1 MSVPFNQREREGI
14 ILRDGTFT
22 FRYMRVVDRLLHVR
36 CSTGVYANLGILESD
51 GRISTRPELER

>member
-1 MSVPFNQREREGI
+1 MSVTFNQREREGI
-14 ILRDGTFT
+14 VLRDGTFT

-36 CSTGVYANLGILESD
+36 GSTGVYVNLGILESD